1 LRAWLAGAVV
11 AAVACA
17 LGGLAGPGAAQ
28 VPPPVVEPAAAQVLV
43 GDRATP
49 PPVDAPG
56 WAATTLPDGRDAE
69 VAWYRVPFE
78 LAGSGETWM
87 LYLPY
92 FYGGGRIWLNGVPIG
107 AVTESSATLRV
118 RWERPL
124 LLPLPQSALR
134 PGANVLHL
142 RVAADTPLT
151 GLRMPLPV
159 LGPQT
164 VVQPLFDRRLLL
176 VRTVPIVTVST
187 GAVAA
192 LLVLFVWLKRRQEVA
207 YGLFGLA
214 ALLWALRTTT
224 FVFDAMPLALWPY
237 WRALYY
243 ACTGGFIA
251 VLALFAL
258 SMAGWFRPRWAW
270 VLLAYVAAGPL
281 LFLAGGPL
289 ADKWVGR
296 WWVLGLIPLGLAIV
310 GVSAVTAW
318 RTRRPGAVMIFA
330 AVLLALL
337 AGVHDYAVGLSL
349 PGIEA
354 LLPHWA
360 GHRIFLLHHGANLLL
375 IVMGGLLAVRFV
387 RSLQEVEKANAT
399 LQARVAQREREL
411 AAGYE
416 RIAVL
421 QREQATQEERQ
432 RIMQE
437 LHDGV
442 GAQLVSTLMR
452 AQRGALTNPAMSDAM
467 RGAIDE
473 MRVAIE
479 ALTGEDGDLS
489 VAFGNFRFR
498 WDARLREAGVTPRW
512 EVTLPEEG
520 LTLPPHDTL
529 QLLRVAQEALVNV
542 LKHAQAK
549 HVWVRLLRE
558 AGQLRLEVADDG
570 RGLPSGRDPA
580 VGAATGAT
588 VGAAGGAVAAAAGHV
603 PALEG
608 GRGLANMRARALR
621 LKAQFTVASG
631 GGHAAG
637 APLPG
642 LHLALVMPL
651 A

>member
-1 LRAWLAGAVV
+1 MDRWRRAALRAVLCVV
-11 AAVACA
+11 AVAGGLGGA
-17 LGGLAGPGAAQ
+17 LGTAAAPAPQ
-28 VPPPVVEPAAAQVLV
+28 TLEPAAGQVLLS
-43 GDRATP
+43 GSETLPAEN
-49 PPVDAPG
+49 APG
-56 WAATTLPDGRDAE
+56 WAATELPDGRDAD
-69 VAWYRVPFE
+69 VAWYSVPFE
-78 LAGSGETWM
+78 LAGGGETWM

-92 FYGGGRIWLNGVPIG
+92 LYGGGRIWINGVPVA
-107 AVTESSATLRV
+107 AVPESSATLRV

-124 LLPLPQSALR
+124 LLPLPPGALR
-134 PGANVLHL
+134 PGANVLQL
-142 RVAADTPLT
+142 RVAADGPLT
-151 GLRMPLPV
+151 GIRMPQPV
-159 LGPQT
+159 LGPQ
-164 VVQPLFDRRLLL
+164 VAVQPLFDRRLLL
-176 VRTVPIVTVST
+176 VRTVPIVTVIS
-187 GAVAA
+187 GAVVA
-192 LLVLFVWLKRRQEVA
+192 LLVLFIWFKRRQEVA

-224 FVFDAMPLALWPY
+224 FVFDAMPVAVWPY

-270 VLLAYVAAGPL
+270 ALLAYVAAGPL
-281 LFLAGGPL
+281 LFVVGGPQ
-289 ADKWVGR
+289 ADEWVGR

-310 GVSAVTAW
+310 GVSAATAW
-318 RTRRPGAVMIFA
+318 RTRNAGAVLICA
-330 AVLLALL
+330 AVLLAVL
-337 AGVHDYAVGLSL
+337 AGIHDYAVGLSL
-349 PGIEA
+349 PALEA
-354 LLPHWA
+354 LLPRWA
-360 GHRIFLLHHGANLLL
+360 GQRIFLLHHGANLLL
-375 IVMGGLLAVRFV
+375 VVMGGLLAVRFV
-387 RSLQEVEKANAT
+387 RSLQQVEEANAT

-442 GAQLVSTLMR
+442 GAHLVSTLMR
-452 AQRGALTNPAMSDAM
+452 AQRGDLTNPAMSDAM

-479 ALTGEDGDLS
+479 ALTGEDGDLA

-498 WDARLREAGVTPRW
+498 WDARLRDAGLVPRW
-512 EVTLPEEG
+512 EVDLPEEG

-549 HVWVRLLRE
+549 HVRVRLVRE

-570 RGLPSGRDPA
+570 RGLPGARNPA
-580 VGAATGAT
+580 VGTAGAD
-588 VGAAGGAVAAAAGHV
+588 AAAAPGSV

-608 GRGLANMRARALR
+608 GRGLANMRARAVR
-621 LKAQFTVASG
+621 LKAKFTVASG

>member
-1 LRAWLAGAVV
+1 MRAALRAWM
-11 AAVACA
+11 CA
-17 LGGLAGPGAAQ
+17 LTVAGGLVGAGDT
-28 VPPPVVEPAAAQVLV
+28 AAASAPQTIAPRVGQVMLS
-43 GDRATP
+43 GSETLPAE
-49 PPVDAPG
+49 DAPG
-56 WAATTLPDGRDAE
+56 WAATELPDGRDAD

-78 LAGSGETWM
+78 LVGSGETWM

-92 FYGGGRIWLNGVPIG
+92 FYGGGRIWLNGVPV
-107 AVTESSATLRV
+107 ATVPESSAKQRV

-124 LLPLPQSALR
+124 LLPLPPSALR
-134 PGANVLHL
+134 PGANVLQL
-142 RVAADTPLT
+142 RVAADAPLT
-151 GLRMPLPV
+151 GLRMPQPV
-159 LGPQT
+159 LGEQ
-164 VVQPLFDRRLLL
+164 VAVQPLFDRRLLL
-176 VRTVPIVTVST
+176 VRTVPIVTVIS
-187 GAVAA
+187 GAVVA
-192 LLVLFVWLKRRQEVA
+192 LLVLFVWFKRRQEVA

-224 FVFDAMPLALWPY
+224 FVFDAMPLAVWPY

-258 SMAGWFRPRWAW
+258 SMAGWFRARWAW
-270 VLLAYVAAGPL
+270 GLLAYVAAGPL
-281 LFLAGGPL
+281 LFFLGGPQ
-289 ADKWVGR
+289 ADDWVGR
-296 WWVLGLIPLGLAIV
+296 WWVLGLIPMGLAIV
-310 GVSAVTAW
+310 VVTAFTAW
-318 RTRRPGAVMIFA
+318 RTRDTGAKMIFA
-330 AVLLALL
+330 AVLLAVV
-337 AGVHDYAVGLSL
+337 AGIHDYAVGLSL
-349 PGIEA
+349 PALED
-354 LLPHWA
+354 LLPRWA
-360 GHRIFLLHHGANLLL
+360 GQRIFLLHHGANLLL
-375 IVMGGLLAVRFV
+375 VVMGALLALRFV
-387 RSLQEVEKANAT
+387 RSLQAVEEANAT

-452 AQRGALTNPAMSDAM
+452 AQRGDLTNPAMSDAM

-479 ALTGEDGDLS
+479 ALTGDDGDLG

-498 WDARLREAGVTPRW
+498 WDVRLRDAGLVPRW
-512 EVTLPEEG
+512 EVELPEEG
-520 LTLPPHDTL
+520 LVLPPHDTL

-542 LKHAQAK
+542 LKHAQAR
-549 HVWVRLLRE
+549 HVRVRLVRE

-570 RGLPSGRDPA
+570 RGLPEGRSPSG
-580 VGAATGAT
+580 GAAAPGDAT
-588 VGAAGGAVAAAAGHV
+588 V
-603 PALEG
+603 PEG

-621 LKAQFTVASG
+621 LKAQFTVTSA

-642 LHLALVMPL
+642 LHLSLVMPL